1 MQTLR
6 DHGLAFASADASG
19 NLREGTSLGKVDN
32 LVPVPSVTC
41 SRRCNCSLGAER
53 PIERLASP
61 WSPLMAKILLVDD
74 DVQLRQSLR
83 LALII
88 RGHEV
93 VEAGD
98 GRTILQLIGF
108 REAGL
113 PNLMILDWLM
123 PGMDGSQTCY
133 AVRASVEPIRSIPII
148 ATSSLDRRA
157 EALAA
162 GASDFVRKP
171 FDIDDFMT
179 RMDAMLS

>member
-1 MQTLR
+1 
-6 DHGLAFASADASG
+6 
-19 NLREGTSLGKVDN
+19 
-32 LVPVPSVTC
+32 
-41 SRRCNCSLGAER
+41 
-53 PIERLASP
+53 
-61 WSPLMAKILLVDD
+61 MAKILLVDD

-98 GRTILQLIGF
+98 GRAILQLIGF
-108 REAGL
+108 GEAGL
-113 PNLMILDWLM
+113 PDLMILDWLM